1 MNQISKLEQELL
13 ELRARNEARL
23 KETKE
28 RMGAKYLLHP
38 DNRVKRKTQDTSGAT
53 HPTPKVV

>member
-23 KETKE
+23 KEAKE

-38 DNRVKRKTQDTSGAT
+38 DNRVKRIKAEPNRNKNAD
-53 HPTPKVV
+53 